1 MRIDTSRRPGGRAW
15 HRLVLVTGFLG
26 LAAAVCLWARSDFL
40 PRAFAQLGSKA
51 RAKADDAAVSPE
63 PVSDYSHRPVAY
75 VNGNT
80 AVTREQ
86 LGEWLI
92 ARLGAQNLELM
103 VNRIIID
110 NACKEKN
117 ITVTAR
123 EVDEALAADIKGM
136 GVNQTD
142 FVSKVLKHYNKTLYE
157 WKEDVIRPK
166 LAMAKLCK
174 SRVHVT
180 DSDLHAAFDAYYGE
194 QVDCQIILFPK
205 EEESHAM
212 SIYAQIR
219 DDPKE
224 FEKLATHQA
233 SPTLASTAG
242 HIKPFGRHT
251 TGNEELE
258 LAAFGLKPGEI
269 SRLVGTPQGI
279 VVAKCIKRVPP
290 DKTKKFAEE
299 RAKLEKEVIEKKVQQ
314 EIPVCFKELRDK
326 ARPNLILTQY
336 VHEEDLMRS
345 VRQTLGAEPP
355 PGVPP
360 GHMPLQ
366 GN

>member
-15 HRLVLVTGFLG
+15 HRLVLVTGLLG
-26 LAAAVCLWARSDFL
+26 LAGVVCLWARSDFL
-40 PRAFAQLGSKA
+40 PRAFAQLGGKA
-51 RAKADDAAVSPE
+51 RPKADDADPE
-63 PVSDYSHRPVAY
+63 PVSDYAHRPVAY
-75 VNGNT
+75 INGNT

-92 ARLGAQNLELM
+92 ARMGAQNLELM

-110 NACKEKN
+110 NACKEKG

-123 EVDEALAADIKGM
+123 EVDEALAGDIKGM

-142 FVSKVLKHYNKTLYE
+142 FVNKVLKHYNKTLYE

-174 SRVHVT
+174 DRVHVT
-180 DSDLHAAFDAYYGE
+180 DADLRAAFDAYYGE

-219 DDPKE
+219 DDPQE

-233 SPTLASTAG
+233 SPSLASTAG

-258 LAAFGLKPGEI
+258 QAAFSLKPGEI
-269 SRLVGTPQGI
+269 SRLIGTPQGI
-279 VVAKCIKRVPP
+279 VVVKCIARIPP
-290 DKTKKFAEE
+290 KKDKKLEQE
-299 RAKLEKEVIEKKVQQ
+299 RARLEKEVIEKKIQQ
-314 EIPVCFKELRDK
+314 EIPVCFKQLRDQ

-336 VHEEDLMRS
+336 VREEDLMRNA
-345 VRQTLGAEPP
+345 RQALGVEAP

-360 GHMPLQ
+360 AQMPLQ